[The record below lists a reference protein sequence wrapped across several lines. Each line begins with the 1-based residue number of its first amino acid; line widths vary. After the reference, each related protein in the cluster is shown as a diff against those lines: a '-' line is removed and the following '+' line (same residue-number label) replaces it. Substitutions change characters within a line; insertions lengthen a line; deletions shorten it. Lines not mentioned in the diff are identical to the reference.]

1 MAVILFD
8 LTNLSVEAWEDI
20 INDIY
25 SIYNTYN
32 DIDTH
37 VKEWF
42 YTKFNAVQVS
52 VYGNNNRFMKFPD
65 KERYAEFCLTW
76 L

>member
-1 MAVILFD
+1 MAVVLFD
-8 LTNLSVEAWEDI
+8 LTNLSVDAWEDI

-42 YTKFNAVQVS
+42 YTKFDAVSVS
-52 VYGNNNRFMKFPD
+52 VYGNNNRFMKFPNR
-65 KERYAEFCLTW
+65 ETYVEFCLRW